1 MSWRVVLTC
10 QALKKKHPAPISK
23 QMAECIFCQIAAG
36 NAPAKIVYQDE
47 HLVAFRDRAPK
58 AAIHLLVITRKHIRN
73 LDDLQMADADLI
85 SHLMMTLPRI
95 ARENGLTDGY
105 RTVTN
110 TGRGGRQ
117 EVCHIH
123 FHLMGGGK
131 LPAI

>member
-1 MSWRVVLTC
+1 
-10 QALKKKHPAPISK
+10 
-23 QMAECIFCQIAAG
+23 MAECIFCQIAAG

-58 AAIHLLVITRKHIRN
+58 AAIHLLVIPRKHIRN
-73 LDDLQMADADLI
+73 LDDLQVGDAELI
-85 SHLMMTLPRI
+85 AHLMMTLPRI
-95 ARENGLTDGY
+95 ACENGLTDGY

-117 EVCHIH
+117 EVYHIH

-131 LPAI
+131 LPTI